1 MQLEDM
7 ILDIRR
13 PAEDIW
19 AFLTDWFNAPRD
31 GSMLMLRQTS
41 PGPTTLGS
49 TLVGRRVI
57 LGMETRLDYV
67 ITEWDPPHTF
77 AVSATSRPVPSVH
90 ARIRLDPTRDGTRLT
105 VSSEIELLTVLKP
118 LWPAYA
124 ILFNRRRRAQFQKFK
139 ELVESSITLTTDGG
153 PDTG

>member
-1 MQLEDM
+1 MRLEDM
-7 ILDIRR
+7 ILDISR
-13 PAEDIW
+13 PVEDVW

-57 LGMETRLDYV
+57 LGVETRLDYV
-67 ITEWDPPHTF
+67 ITEWDPPHML

-90 ARIRLDPTRDGTRLT
+90 ARIRLDPSREGTRMT
-105 VSSEIELLTVLKP
+105 ASSEIELHPALKP
-118 LWPAYA
+118 FWPVYW
-124 ILFNRRRRAQFQKFK
+124 ILFKRRRRAQFQKFK
-139 ELVESSITLTTDGG
+139 ELVESQA
-153 PDTG
+153 P